1 MTTPTTTVETTGR
14 FTFADWQEHP
24 VGPPDSVPRLAR
36 ATVTN
41 AFSGGIEAAATT
53 CSYAIAYTGENV
65 GGYCGLELLAGS
77 VDGHK
82 GTFVLEERG
91 GFDATGTT
99 CRFEVVPGS
108 GTGDLAGLTGS
119 GGFTYH
125 HGDTS
130 VAYTFTYA
138 LA

>member
-1 MTTPTTTVETTGR
+1 MPTPTTGETTGR
-14 FTFADWQEHP
+14 FTFADWQEQP
-24 VGPPDSVPRLAR
+24 VGSPASTPSLAH

-41 AFSGGIEAAATT
+41 AFSGGIEAAATS
-53 CSYAIAYTGENV
+53 CSYTIAYTGENV
-65 GGYCGLELLAGS
+65 GTYSGMELLSGG
-77 VDGHK
+77 VEGRK

-108 GTGDLAGLTGS
+108 GTGELAGLTGS
-119 GGFTYH
+119 GGFTYR

-138 LA
+138 IV